1 MALKRALSA
10 LIALGV
16 LAAAGAAQAADK
28 PMDPGPRN
36 ALSVHPFSITS
47 HGLALQYERYLFPR
61 HWSLALG
68 TGFRSSS
75 RGDYSSWTTS
85 VGIEPRYWLWG
96 TNRSQLAADAMVGPF
111 ASVRFD
117 MAWLTMTDTRR
128 DKWVGGNVGLSFVGN
143 IGWRFAIGHFE
154 TTPSFGLGTRTDFDP
169 KGRLAPWTRAVIRF
183 DWTMGWMF

>member
-1 MALKRALSA
+1 MTRRAICLA
-10 LIALGV
+10 LILMLGAPA
-16 LAAAGAAQAADK
+16 LAAPPTICSSEPAGAVPAPASDQ
-28 PMDPGPRN
+28 
-36 ALSVHPFSITS
+36 
-47 HGLALQYERYLFPR
+47 R
-61 HWSLALG
+61 HME
-68 TGFRSSS
+68 T
-75 RGDYSSWTTS
+75 
-85 VGIEPRYWLWG
+85 LW
-96 TNRSQLAADAMVGPF
+96 QLAADAMVGPF